1 MKKSSQ
7 KLIMKLLIFVTLLAE
22 QICIS
27 FTATGQ
33 LREKKKKNP
42 GAKLNHSKLCPDLPT
57 AFEKCLFS
65 RHD

>member
-27 FTATGQ
+27 FAATG

-42 GAKLNHSKLCPDLPT
+42 GAKLNHSKLCPELPT